1 MFIFLNFSWVL
12 FRAPNTARMRLML
25 RGMSGAGGVVL
36 FPQLEP
42 LLGFLRSSGVRFRPL
57 AIVDVEKLLLYLAI
71 AFVLAV
77 LPWNSN
83 RLAQPGA
90 KIHPLM
96 IALIAVLTTASILNL
111 NQLSEFI
118 YFNF

>member
-1 MFIFLNFSWVL
+1 M
-12 FRAPNTARMRLML
+12 TEML
-25 RGMSGAGGVVL
+25 RGMSGANGVVL
-36 FPQLEP
+36 FAQLEP
-42 LLGFLRSSGVRFRPL
+42 FLGFLRSAGVQFRPL
-57 AIVDVEKLLLYLAI
+57 AIIEVEKLLAYLVV
-71 AFVLAV
+71 AFVIAI

-83 RLAQPGA
+83 RAAQPGG

-96 IALIAVLTTASILNL
+96 IAAIALLSTISILNL